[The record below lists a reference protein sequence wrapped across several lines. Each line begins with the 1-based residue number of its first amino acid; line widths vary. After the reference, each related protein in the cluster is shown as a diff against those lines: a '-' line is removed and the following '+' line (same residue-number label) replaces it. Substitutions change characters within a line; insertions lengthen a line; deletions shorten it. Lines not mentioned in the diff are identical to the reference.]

1 MKWAECPDPAG
12 FLIQLSAFFPP
23 NAAFSN
29 ESRPAFIDGHIK

>member
-1 MKWAECPDPAG
+1 MKRAGCPDPAG

-29 ESRPAFIDGHIK
+29 EGRPALIDGHIK